1 MKSIINALKDAALA
15 PVARWIINKYN
26 HNLRKLGEMT
36 KLSLDCQKQQ
46 ISMALDLRGEQTP
59 IELTLHYRVESP
71 SVIEITEVH
80 SSREWITT
88 LANEMISAKSKQIE
102 VPAFVTAVLSKIIQ

>member
-36 KLSLDCQKQQ
+36 ILRLDCQKQQ
-46 ISMALDLRGEQTP
+46 LSMAFDLRGEQTP
-59 IELTLHYRVESP
+59 IELTLHYHVQSP

-88 LANEMISAKSKQIE
+88 LANDIISAKSKQIE
-102 VPAFVTAVLSKIIQ
+102 VPAFVTAALSKIIQ